1 MIQLKCPHCG
11 ERNVQEF
18 RYGGE
23 YNSRPKEPMMA
34 TNEEWTNYL
43 FMRANKSGEQREW
56 WYHRS
61 GCQTWFLAER
71 NTHTNIVSDSYLWE

>member
-1 MIQLKCPHCG
+1 MIQIKCPHCG

-23 YNSRPKEPMMA
+23 YNARPKTPMTA
-34 TNEEWTNYL
+34 TDEAWTDYL

-71 NTHTNIVSDSYLWE
+71 STRTNVVSDTYLWE